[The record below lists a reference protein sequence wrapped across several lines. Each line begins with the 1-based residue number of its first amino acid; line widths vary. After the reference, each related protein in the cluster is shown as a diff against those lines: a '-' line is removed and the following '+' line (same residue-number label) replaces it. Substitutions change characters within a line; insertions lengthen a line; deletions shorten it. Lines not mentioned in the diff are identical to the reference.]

1 MDTKYQEILTKY
13 RFPEQHQEEILT
25 TSHYPACH
33 RLQEHGAPPTQP
45 ASSRIAASILAPWE
59 PVDEPSQHAA
69 EENGAH
75 ASFAD
80 VAKSPAA
87 VKESSSRFK
96 PGRPADL
103 GPLFMKAKAAAAE
116 GMPHD
121 ALGSTEA
128 RAHAQ
133 QKPAEA
139 APASYARLPPTV
151 GYVSER

>member
-13 RFPEQHQEEILT
+13 RFPKQHQEGPLPTSDIL
-25 TSHYPACH
+25 AC
-33 RLQEHGAPPTQP
+33 APPTHP
-45 ASSRIAASILAPWE
+45 ASSRIAASKLAPRE
-59 PVDEPSQHAA
+59 PVDEPSQHPA

-75 ASFAD
+75 TSFAD
-80 VAKSPAA
+80 VVKSLAA
-87 VKESSSRFK
+87 VKETSSRFK

-151 GYVSER
+151 GYMSKR